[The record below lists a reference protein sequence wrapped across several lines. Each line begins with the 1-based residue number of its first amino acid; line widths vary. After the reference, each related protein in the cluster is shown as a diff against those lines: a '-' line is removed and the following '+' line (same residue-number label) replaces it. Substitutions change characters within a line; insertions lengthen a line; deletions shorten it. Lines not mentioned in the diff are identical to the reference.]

1 MIFFVKFCYSLVLKK
16 PNNEKCTLR
25 VNMKGDYN
33 NIYYNFFR
41 GATNR
46 NKSERLIFIKKY
58 TYINSQYYF
67 FSVRFFE

>member
-1 MIFFVKFCYSLVLKK
+1 
-16 PNNEKCTLR
+16 
-25 VNMKGDYN
+25 MKGDYN

-58 TYINSQYYF
+58 TYTIKENII
-67 FSVRFFE
+67 ENI